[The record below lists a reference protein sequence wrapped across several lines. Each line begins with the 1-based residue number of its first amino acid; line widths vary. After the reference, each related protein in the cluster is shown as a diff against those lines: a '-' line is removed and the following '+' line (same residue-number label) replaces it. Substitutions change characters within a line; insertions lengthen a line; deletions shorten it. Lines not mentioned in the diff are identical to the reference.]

1 MWDRDAARRAG
12 AARTHSR
19 HRFRTA
25 EDLPEAHEALR
36 RALEIAES
44 AQADY
49 ESALALRAIAWLDGT
64 RTDETATAIFAR
76 LGVDESALPQPD

>member
-1 MWDRDAARRAG
+1 
-12 AARTHSR
+12 
-19 HRFRTA
+19 
-25 EDLPEAHEALR
+25 LPEAQKALQ

-64 RTDETATAIFAR
+64 RTDEAATAIFAR
-76 LGVDESALPQPD
+76 LGVDESALPQL